1 MKSKRHRNTPAVSGC
16 LPAMFYSSKAMPFE
30 AIRSLIKAK
39 YLTPSD
45 KTRILKGQIMPEAF
59 ILFKTE
65 PSHEREVY
73 LSLTSHQAVK
83 EVHALYGE
91 FDLLA
96 RISSD
101 SAQNLTTLLM
111 KEFRTIEGIRDTQT
125 LIAVEY

>member
-1 MKSKRHRNTPAVSGC
+1 M
-16 LPAMFYSSKAMPFE
+16 
-30 AIRSLIKAK
+30 
-39 YLTPSD
+39 
-45 KTRILKGQIMPEAF
+45 
-59 ILFKTE
+59 KTE

-73 LSLTSHQAVK
+73 LALTSHDAVK

-96 RISSD
+96 HVSSE
-101 SAQNLTTLLM
+101 SAKTLTTLLM